1 MMINLGANNFQCK
14 VYSNRFIH
22 TNNFELAPL
31 SEKRML
37 IVTEYIIRASKLT

>member
-1 MMINLGANNFQCK
+1 MINLGANNFQCK

-22 TNNFELAPL
+22 TNFEAHLR
-31 SEKRML
+31 KRML